1 MDYKII
7 DIDIEDSSISKRL
20 NELLGRVFVNI
31 SDPLPNNKL
40 KNNTTT
46 KGGNKSLYLAAIE
59 NDGIIGFAAFISHSL
74 FLNNRS
80 INCYQI
86 CWVATH
92 SEHRGKKIF
101 QNLVEEA
108 KKILQ
113 HRGAGFIFAF
123 PNEISQPI
131 FIHKLGFKE
140 IPSLKVNIP
149 NSVLLKNLFFN
160 KNIDDISKLNSNSI
174 LQNEKE
180 LYELKSAEYG
190 SQLIES
196 EKNGSIV
203 WGTVKYKFF
212 KGLKISYFDV
222 GGIKIHKTADI
233 PVLFQKISSLKKFS
247 FFQIVTTENNTYNQ
261 IFKRFKP
268 ARTNDLIVF
277 SLNLDTSLINFNF
290 FGGIKDVW

>member
-7 DIDIEDSSISKRL
+7 DIDIEDVGISTRL
-20 NELLGRVFVNI
+20 NELLGQVFGNT
-31 SDPLPNNKL
+31 SDALPHNKL

-46 KGGNKSLYLAAIE
+46 KGSNKSLYLAAIE
-59 NDGIIGFAAFISHSL
+59 NEEIIGFAAFISHSL
-74 FLNNRS
+74 ILNNQF
-80 INCYQI
+80 INCYQV

-101 QNLVEEA
+101 QNLVEAA

-113 HRGAGFIFAF
+113 DRGAGFIFAF

-140 IPSLKVNIP
+140 IHSLKLNIP

-160 KNIDDISKLNSNSI
+160 KNIDETSKLNSNSI

-180 LYELKSAEYG
+180 LYELKRAEYG
-190 SQLIES
+190 SQLIKS

-203 WGTVKYKFF
+203 WGTVKYKNL
-212 KGLKISYFDV
+212 KGIKISYFDV
-222 GGIKIHKTADI
+222 GGIEIHNTADI
-233 PVLFQKISSLKKFS
+233 SVLFQRVTNLNKFS
-247 FFQIVTTENNTYNQ
+247 FFQIVSTKNNSYNQ

-277 SLNLDTSLINFNF
+277 DLNLHTSLVNFNF